1 MNGAGSVV
9 GRGREHKFSLRVLEF
24 KTFARS
30 LNGDAKS
37 SDSFGKCQVWERKA
51 VVINFC

>member
-1 MNGAGSVV
+1 MRGAGSVV
-9 GRGREHKFSLRVLEF
+9 GVGQRAQVQFE
-24 KTFARS
+24 TFTRS
-30 LNGDAKS
+30 LNRDAKS